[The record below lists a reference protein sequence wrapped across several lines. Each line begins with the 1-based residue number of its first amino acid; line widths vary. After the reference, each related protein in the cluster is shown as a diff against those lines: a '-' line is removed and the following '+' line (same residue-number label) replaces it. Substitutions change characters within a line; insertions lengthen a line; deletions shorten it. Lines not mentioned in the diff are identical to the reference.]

1 MTLYGDYKL
10 EMQTKSVSRT
20 SLQRFID
27 SHDIGS
33 LQQIDGHSDVTRT
46 VTSLLIIIF
55 DLILNVAK
63 LKENKNMI

>member
-33 LQQIDGHSDVTRT
+33 LHQIDGHSDVTRT

-63 LKENKNMI
+63 LKENKSMI